1 MLSGTNS
8 KVSDPVEIPP
18 GNYRVSWQATETGA
32 YSDLFE
38 VSILGQSKNLL
49 INEVLPTTSHG
60 EVLFSSAGGQFI
72 IEVQTSNA
80 TWKITFTWLSP

>member
-1 MLSGTNS
+1 M
-8 KVSDPVEIPP
+8 EIPS

-38 VSILGQSKNLL
+38 VSIQGQSKTLL
-49 INEVLPTTSHG
+49 INEVLPTTNHG

-80 TWKITFTWLSP
+80 TWNMTFTWLSP